1 VATVATLATV
11 GVGAGSA
18 AVGGWLRGAGTL
30 RVCTGVTAG
39 SAAGSA
45 VGITAGFAARFAAGI
60 AESSVTRSWA
70 GVAFAA

>member
-1 VATVATLATV
+1 VATLATLATV

-30 RVCTGVTAG
+30 RVCTSVTAG
-39 SAAGSA
+39 STAGSA
-45 VGITAGFAARFAAGI
+45 VGITAGFAAGV
-60 AESSVTRSWA
+60 AESSAARSWA